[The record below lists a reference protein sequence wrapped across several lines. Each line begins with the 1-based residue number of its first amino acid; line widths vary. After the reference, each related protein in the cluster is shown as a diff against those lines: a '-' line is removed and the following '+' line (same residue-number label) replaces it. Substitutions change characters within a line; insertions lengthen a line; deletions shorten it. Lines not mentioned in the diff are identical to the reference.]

1 MLLLEQ
7 HPPHGQT
14 AAEALKSR
22 LNGIRLLVSPD
33 LTEEDLSDDVIK
45 DPVYVGA
52 GELTAL
58 EKLKTTQAEF
68 DNLNAGADQ
77 NKITKTILLVQL
89 LVAIRLISSFRQ
101 ILSTSELQT
110 TVRYEEI
117 DWEKRIEFYQAR
129 ADGIADE
136 ILEDDDADALRSGS
150 AIFGL
155 VEHTTYF

>member
-1 MLLLEQ
+1 MSLLEQ
-7 HPPHGQT
+7 HPPDGQT

-33 LTEEDLSDDVIK
+33 LTEDDLSDDVIK
-45 DPVYVGA
+45 DPVYLGS

-58 EKLKTTQAEF
+58 EKLKTTRDAF
-68 DNLNAGADQ
+68 IDLTDQ

-89 LVAIRLISSFRQ
+89 LVAIRLISSSRQ

-117 DWEKRIEFYQAR
+117 DWEKRIEFYQQR
-129 ADGIADE
+129 ADGVADE

>member
-7 HPPHGQT
+7 HTT
-14 AAEALKSR
+14 ATDTLVTR

-33 LTEEDLSDDVIK
+33 LTTDDLSDDVIK

-68 DNLNAGADQ
+68 DNLNAVTDQ